1 MREADPQ
8 LHRRSDIGHI
18 EAEWE
23 RQCWFTVFPNRW
35 RTMKG
40 DRREALTLEN
50 RDIDRQA
57 IEKMGCAGSGMLANV
72 SIVLTKDR

>member
-1 MREADPQ
+1 
-8 LHRRSDIGHI
+8 
-18 EAEWE
+18 
-23 RQCWFTVFPNRW
+23 
-35 RTMKG
+35 MKG

-57 IEKMGCAGSGMLANV
+57 IEKMGCAGSGVLANV